1 VRAHIPSG
9 PAGRIIR
16 NIRMMKARALHLPAN
31 WEMRVP
37 QSGQI
42 RIPFM
47 KRCVVAAADG
57 PHDGLVCDLSEGG
70 LYVRLDPPPP
80 AGTRVQVTFELFA
93 GDGSPVL
100 TDAVV
105 MWQNSG
111 DARRLADLPPGCGVR
126 FTHVDDVDRARIAS
140 LVKAYLTPP
149 AFRSV

>member
-1 VRAHIPSG
+1 MGPIP
-9 PAGRIIR
+9 
-16 NIRMMKARALHLPAN
+16 MVKAKAVHLPSS

-47 KRCVVAAADG
+47 KRCVVSAAEG
-57 PHDGLVCDLSEGG
+57 PQDGLVCDLSEGG

-80 AGTRVQVTFELFA
+80 AGTRVQIKFELFA
-93 GDGSPVL
+93 GDGVPVL

-105 MWQNSG
+105 MWQNTGES
-111 DARRLADLPPGCGVR
+111 RRLADLPPGCGIQ
-126 FTHVDDVDRARIAS
+126 FTKVEAIDRARIAS

-149 AFRSV
+149 TFRA